1 MLDASD
7 LRIWILLFQQLI
19 VITWIP
25 ACVLDTASL
34 EDILSEQ
41 WETDIVTVGMNQ
53 DTELKTV
60 FVQLNAGE
68 TQCFHVVDPS
78 SMITWVELDFV

>member
-7 LRIWILLFQQLI
+7 LRLWTLLFQQLI

-41 WETDIVTVGMNQ
+41 WETDIVIVEMNQ
-53 DTELKTV
+53 DSGLKIV

-68 TQCFHVVDPS
+68 TPCFHVVDPS
-78 SMITWVELDFV
+78 SMITRVKLDFV